1 MKIEWVNTAELTP
14 RPNNRNS
21 HPEEQI
27 DRLAKIVDHN
37 GFRVPIIVS
46 KLSGLVVAGHGRLE
60 AAKRL
65 GLEKVPVIYQDFA
78 SEDEEYQFHVA
89 DNGIARW
96 AELDLSGINADLEN
110 IGPIDIDLLGI
121 KNFQIDFLP
130 GSIDDQ
136 GQLDQKKL
144 VIMECPHCGEKF
156 EQGQAQIID

>member
-1 MKIEWVNTAELTP
+1 MKIEWVKTADLTP

-121 KNFQIDFLP
+121 KDFLVEPAEILNKSGELSLDGFKNFQH
-130 GSIDDQ
+130 
-136 GQLDQKKL
+136 
-144 VIMECPHCGEKF
+144 ECPKCGF
-156 EQGQAQIID
+156 EWNDDGTT